1 MKKLLSMLLVISMV
15 LSSMMLAVGCSD
27 DDTTG
32 GTPACDHSY
41 TDGVCDKCG
50 TALYTRDDDAPQTV
64 INRLKT
70 YHEQTEPLKEFYAKK
85 GLLVTVEGQEKV
97 EDTTALTLAAL
108 SRFEA

>member
-1 MKKLLSMLLVISMV
+1 MCSGCGASYHVKYNP
-15 LSSMMLAVGCSD
+15 SSK
-27 DDTTG
+27 
-32 GTPACDHSY
+32 
-41 TDGVCDKCG
+41 DGVCDKCG